1 VTFMT
6 ASAIKRWVG
15 RGVLGIVVLL
25 LMAVAAAWW
34 ALRGSLPEISGE
46 YSTEAGALGADVRI
60 ERDADG
66 APTIRGRSFADVAY
80 GLGYAHAQDRFF
92 QMDLSRRLAA
102 GELAALLGP
111 TLVGQDKSA
120 RVFRLREVA
129 KQVITD
135 ATPEQRRWVESYTRG
150 VNAGLASLDV
160 RPWEYWL
167 LRQRPAEWLAE
178 DSILVVHTMWW
189 QLQHESIESEMVRRA
204 INARIE
210 DRLRA
215 AAGDGEVDLSAVR
228 AVQQFL
234 FPRGNEWDA
243 PNFATEADRQ
253 AANGG
258 VAYAAPRV
266 PPPEWLDLRSSQ
278 LAETVARASFDEAA
292 RGIPGSN
299 AWAVAGAHTKSG
311 AALVAGDMH
320 LGLRVP
326 AVWYRA
332 RLIVTDNAGSPIELN
347 GVTLPGLPAVA
358 AGSNGQ
364 IAWSFTNSYGDWADV
379 RPLPCSSTRRGYVG
393 LGGETAFDIREERI
407 EVAGAEPER
416 FEIWETSA
424 GPIIKVDGDTQSGE
438 TCWAARWL
446 ITERG
451 ATNLASLELQQV
463 RDLDAALA
471 LAPRVGI
478 PHQNFTVGDRS
489 GRIAW
494 TIIGRIPVGG
504 LGPETPRPIVWRD
517 AESAP
522 RIVDPE
528 AGRLWSANSRHV
540 EGELETVLGNDEA
553 DGGMGYDMGTRQGR
567 IRDRLLALSEKAT
580 PAEMLS
586 IQFDGRAEFLDRWQQ
601 LLLGVLDEEAVKN
614 HPKRAELRRWV
625 SEWQG
630 YAKADS
636 VSYRMVRAYRDT
648 TRRAVWSMVTESLQA
663 GQGSY
668 PYPLFEGSLWRLV
681 TEQPAHMLA
690 GNYADWRGFLLQQA
704 DLVIE
709 RLQESCG
716 ELSNCRWGQHN
727 TTRIRHPLSAA
738 LGPLAPYLDMP
749 ARQLDGDM
757 NVPHVTGPAFGAS
770 ERFAVSPGF
779 EADAYLQIPGGQSGH
794 PLSPFYQAGF
804 DDWVSGKPRPLL
816 PGPTVHSLTLVA
828 TP

>member
-1 VTFMT
+1 MAANTL
-6 ASAIKRWVG
+6 KRWVS
-15 RGVLGIVVLL
+15 RSLLILAAAVV
-25 LMAVAAAWW
+25 VAIIAAWW
-34 ALRGSLPEISGE
+34 AVRGSLPDLDGRLETAKGVL
-46 YSTEAGALGADVRI
+46 TTDVRI

-66 APTIRGRSFADVAY
+66 APTIRGRSFPDVAY
-80 GLGYAHAQDRFF
+80 GLGVAHAQDRFF

-129 KQVITD
+129 RQVVVDST
-135 ATPEQRRWVESYTRG
+135 AEQRAWIEAYTRG
-150 VNAGLASLDV
+150 VNAGLASLDA

-167 LRQRPAEWLAE
+167 LRQKPAEWRVE
-178 DSILVVHTMWW
+178 DSILVVHAMWW
-189 QLQHESIESEMVRRA
+189 QLQHESIESEMTRRS
-204 INARIE
+204 ISARIE

-215 AAGDGEVDLSAVR
+215 AAGDGAVDMSAVR

-243 PNFATEADRQ
+243 PNFATEAERQ

-258 VAYAAPRV
+258 VAYSAPAV
-266 PPPEWLDLRSSQ
+266 PPPEWLDLRSAR
-278 LAETVARASFDEAA
+278 LPNAVARAAFDEQA
-292 RGIPGSN
+292 RGVPGSN
-299 AWAVAGAHTKSG
+299 AWAVAGAHTVSG

-326 AVWYRA
+326 TVWYRA
-332 RLIVTDNAGSPIELN
+332 RLIVTDNGGSPVELN

-358 AGSNGQ
+358 AGSNGR

-379 RPLPCSSTRRGYVG
+379 RALSCSSSRRGYLA
-393 LGGETAFDIREERI
+393 LGGDTAFEIRQEQIDI
-407 EVAGAEPER
+407 AGSEPEM
-416 FEIWETSA
+416 FEIWESEA
-424 GPIIKVDGDTQSGE
+424 GPIIKVDGDAKTGE

-463 RDLDAALA
+463 GDLDAALQ

-489 GRIAW
+489 GKIAW
-494 TIIGRIPVGG
+494 TIIGRIPEGS

-517 AESAP
+517 AASAP
-522 RIVDPE
+522 RIVEPE
-528 AGRLWSANSRHV
+528 VGRLWSANSRHV
-540 EGELETVLGNDEA
+540 EGELEVVLGSDEA

-567 IRDRLLALSEKAT
+567 IRDRLLSIEGKAA
-580 PAEMLS
+580 PADMLS
-586 IQFDGRAEFLDRWQQ
+586 IQFDARAEFLDRWQK
-601 LLLGVLDEEAVKN
+601 LLLGVLDEDALKN
-614 HPKRAELRRWV
+614 HPKRAELRRWA

-630 YAKADS
+630 VAAADS
-636 VSYRMVRAYRDT
+636 VSYRLVRAYRDT
-648 TRRAVWSMVTESLQA
+648 TRKAVWNMITESLQTA
-663 GQGSY
+663 QGSY

-681 TEQPAHMLA
+681 TEQPAHFLTA
-690 GNYADWRGFLLQQA
+690 NYPDWRSFLLQQA

-709 RLQESCG
+709 RLEASCG
-716 ELSNCRWGQHN
+716 ELAKCSWGQHN

-757 NVPHVTGPAFGAS
+757 NVPHVTGPSFGAS
-770 ERFAVSPGF
+770 ERFAVSPGL
-779 EADAYLQIPGGQSGH
+779 ESEAYLQIPGGQSGH

-804 DDWVSGKPRPLL
+804 DDWVSGRPRPLL

-828 TP
+828 MP

>member
-1 VTFMT
+1 MA
-6 ASAIKRWVG
+6 ASAIKRWIG
-15 RGVLGIVVLL
+15 RGLLIVVMLL
-25 LMAVAAAWW
+25 IVAIAAVWW
-34 ALRGSLPEISGE
+34 ALRGSLPDLDGRIE
-46 YSTEAGALGADVRI
+46 TPRGALSADVRI

-80 GLGYAHAQDRFF
+80 GLGFAHAQDRFF

-129 KQVITD
+129 KEVIND
-135 ATPEQRRWVESYTRG
+135 SSSEQRNWIEAYTRG
-150 VNAGLASLDV
+150 VNAGLASLGV

-167 LRQRPAEWLAE
+167 LRQKPTEWLVE
-178 DSILVVHTMWW
+178 DSILVVHAMWW
-189 QLQHESIESEMVRRA
+189 QLQHESIESEMTRRA
-204 INARIE
+204 IGARIE
-210 DRLRA
+210 ERLRS
-215 AAGDGEVDLSAVR
+215 AAGDGAVDANALR

-243 PNFATEADRQ
+243 PNFATEVDRQ

-258 VAYAAPRV
+258 LAFAAPEV
-266 PPPEWLDLRSSQ
+266 PPPEWLDLRGSRLSE
-278 LAETVARASFDEAA
+278 AVANAAFDERA
-292 RGIPGSN
+292 RGVPGSN
-299 AWAVAGAHTKSG
+299 AWAVAGQHTASG

-326 AVWYRA
+326 TVWYRA
-332 RLIVTDNAGSPIELN
+332 RLIVTDNGGAPIELN

-358 AGSNGQ
+358 AGSNGR

-379 RPLPCSSTRRGYVG
+379 RPLSCSSNRRGY
-393 LGGETAFDIREERI
+393 LAPGGETAFEIREARI
-407 EVAGAEPER
+407 EIAGAEPEM
-416 FEIWETSA
+416 FEIWESTS
-424 GPIIKVDGDTQSGE
+424 GPIIKVDGDAKTGE

-463 RDLDAALA
+463 GDLDAALQ

-494 TIIGRIPVGG
+494 TIIGRIPEGNR
-504 LGPETPRPIVWRD
+504 GPETPRPVIWRD
-517 AESAP
+517 ADSAP

-540 EGELETVLGNDEA
+540 EGELEFVLGNDEA
-553 DGGMGYDMGTRQGR
+553 EGGMGYDMGTRQGR
-567 IRDRLLALSEKAT
+567 IRDRLLAIEARAT
-580 PAEMLS
+580 PADMLS

-601 LLLGVLDEEAVKN
+601 LLLGVLDEDALKN
-614 HPKRAELRRWV
+614 HPKRAEMRRWV
-625 SEWQG
+625 GEWRG
-630 YAKADS
+630 VAAADS
-636 VSYRMVRAYRDT
+636 VSYRVVRAYRDT
-648 TRRAVWSMVTESLQA
+648 TRKAVWSMITESLQTA
-663 GQGSY
+663 KGSY
-668 PYPLFEGSLWRLV
+668 PYALFEGSLWRLV

-690 GNYADWRGFLLQQA
+690 ANYPDWRSFLLQQA

-709 RLQESCG
+709 KLEESCG
-716 ELSNCRWGQHN
+716 ELSQCAWGQHN

-749 ARQLDGDM
+749 SRQLDGDM
-757 NVPHVTGPAFGAS
+757 NVPHVTGPTFGAS
-770 ERFAVSPGF
+770 ERFAVSPGR
-779 EADAYLQIPGGQSGH
+779 ESEAYLQIPGGQSGH

-804 DDWVSGKPRPLL
+804 DDWVSGRPRPLL
-816 PGPTVHSLTLVA
+816 PGPTVHSLNLVA
-828 TP
+828 KP

>member
-1 VTFMT
+1 MAANTL
-6 ASAIKRWVG
+6 KRWVG
-15 RGVLGIVVLL
+15 RSLLILAAAVV
-25 LMAVAAAWW
+25 VAIIAAWW
-34 ALRGSLPEISGE
+34 AVRGSLPDLNGKLETAKGVL
-46 YSTEAGALGADVRI
+46 TADVRI

-66 APTIRGRSFADVAY
+66 APAIRGRSFPDVAY
-80 GLGYAHAQDRFF
+80 GLGVAHAQDRFF

-129 KQVITD
+129 KQVIADST
-135 ATPEQRRWVESYTRG
+135 AEQRAWIEAYTRG
-150 VNAGLASLDV
+150 VNAGLASLDA

-167 LRQRPAEWLAE
+167 LRQKPAEWRVE
-178 DSILVVHTMWW
+178 DSILVVHAMWW
-189 QLQHESIESEMVRRA
+189 QLQHESIASEMTRRSVS
-204 INARIE
+204 ARIE

-215 AAGDGEVDLSAVR
+215 AAGDGAVDMSAAH

-258 VAYAAPRV
+258 VAYSAPAV
-266 PPPEWLDLRSSQ
+266 PPPEWLDLRSTRLSN
-278 LAETVARASFDEAA
+278 AVARTAFDEQA
-292 RGIPGSN
+292 RGVPGSN
-299 AWAVAGAHTKSG
+299 AWAVAGAHTASG

-326 AVWYRA
+326 TVWYRA
-332 RLIVTDNAGSPIELN
+332 RLIVTDNGGSPVELN

-358 AGSNGQ
+358 AGSNGR

-379 RPLPCSSTRRGYVG
+379 RALSCSSSRRGYLA
-393 LGGETAFDIREERI
+393 LGGDTAFEIRQEQI
-407 EVAGAEPER
+407 EIAGSEPEM
-416 FEIWETSA
+416 FEIWESEA
-424 GPIIKVDGDTQSGE
+424 GPIIKVDGDAKTGE
-438 TCWAARWL
+438 TCWAARWF

-463 RDLDAALA
+463 SDLDTALQ

-489 GRIAW
+489 GKIAW
-494 TIIGRIPVGG
+494 TIIGRIPEGS

-517 AESAP
+517 AASAP
-522 RIVDPE
+522 RIVEPE
-528 AGRLWSANSRHV
+528 VGRLWSANSRHV
-540 EGELETVLGNDEA
+540 EGELEVVLGSDEA

-567 IRDRLLALSEKAT
+567 IRDRLLSIEGKAT
-580 PAEMLS
+580 PADMLS
-586 IQFDGRAEFLDRWQQ
+586 IQFDARAEFLDRWQK
-601 LLLGVLDEEAVKN
+601 LLLGVLDEDALKN
-614 HPKRAELRRWV
+614 HPKRAELRRWA

-630 YAKADS
+630 LAKADS
-636 VSYRMVRAYRDT
+636 VSYRVVRAYRDT
-648 TRRAVWSMVTESLQA
+648 TRRAVWNMITESLQTA
-663 GQGSY
+663 QGSY

-681 TEQPAHMLA
+681 TEQPAHFLTA
-690 GNYADWRGFLLQQA
+690 NYPDWRSFLLKQA

-709 RLQESCG
+709 RLEASCG
-716 ELSNCRWGQHN
+716 ELAKCSWGQHN

-757 NVPHVTGPAFGAS
+757 NVPYVTGPSFGAS
-770 ERFAVSPGF
+770 ERFAVSPGLES
-779 EADAYLQIPGGQSGH
+779 EAFLQIPGGQSGH

-804 DDWVSGKPRPLL
+804 DDWVSGRPRPLL

-828 TP
+828 MP

>member
-1 VTFMT
+1 M
-6 ASAIKRWVG
+6 AGSPIKRWIG
-15 RGVLGIVVLL
+15 RGALILAVLL
-25 LMAVAAAWW
+25 VVTIAAAWW
-34 ALRGSLPEISGE
+34 GLRGSLPDLAGGI
-46 YSTEAGALGADVRI
+46 EAPVGALTADVRI
-60 ERDADG
+60 ERDVDG
-66 APTIRGRSFADVAY
+66 APTIRGRSFADVAF
-80 GLGYAHAQDRFF
+80 GLGFTHAQDRYF

-129 KQVITD
+129 RQVINDST
-135 ATPEQRRWVESYTRG
+135 AEQRVWIEAYTRG
-150 VNAGLASLDV
+150 VNAGLGSLKV
-160 RPWEYWL
+160 RPWEYLL
-167 LRQRPAEWLAE
+167 LRQKPAEWLVE
-178 DSILVVHTMWW
+178 DSILVVHAMWW
-189 QLQHESIESEMVRRA
+189 QLQHESIESEMTRRA
-204 INARIE
+204 ISARIE
-210 DRLRA
+210 ERLRA
-215 AAGDGEVDLSAVR
+215 AAGDDEVDMNAAR

-243 PNFATEADRQ
+243 PNFATEADRR
-253 AANGG
+253 AANGD
-258 VAYAAPRV
+258 AAISAPAV
-266 PPPEWLDLRSSQ
+266 PPPEWLDLRGSRVS
-278 LAETVARASFDEAA
+278 VAVVRAAFDEQA
-292 RGIPGSN
+292 RGVPGSN
-299 AWAVAGAHTKSG
+299 AWAVAGVHTQSG

-332 RLIVTDNAGSPIELN
+332 RLIMTDNDGSPMELN

-358 AGSNGQ
+358 AGSNGR

-379 RPLPCSSTRRGYVG
+379 RGLSCVSARRGY
-393 LGGETAFDIREERI
+393 LAPGGETAFEIREERI
-407 EVAGAEPER
+407 EIAGAEPEM
-416 FEIWETSA
+416 FEVWESA
-424 GPIIKVDGDTQSGE
+424 SGPIIKVDGDAKTGE

-463 RDLDAALA
+463 SDLDAALQ

-494 TIIGRIPVGG
+494 TIIGRIPEGA
-504 LGPETPRPIVWRD
+504 LGPETPRPVTWRD
-517 AESAP
+517 AAAAP

-528 AGRLWSANSRHV
+528 AGRLWSANARHV

-567 IRDRLLALSEKAT
+567 IRDRLLAIDGKAT
-580 PAEMLS
+580 PADMLS

-601 LLLGVLDEEAVKN
+601 LMLGVLDEDALKN

-630 YAKADS
+630 VAAADS
-636 VSYRMVRAYRDT
+636 VSYRLVRAYRDT
-648 TRRAVWSMVTESLQA
+648 TRKAVWNMITESLQA
-663 GQGSY
+663 AQGSY
-668 PYPLFEGSLWRLV
+668 PYALFEGSLWRLV
-681 TEQPAHMLA
+681 TEQPAHLLTA
-690 GNYADWRGFLLQQA
+690 NYPDWRTFLLRQA

-709 RLQESCG
+709 RLEESCG
-716 ELSNCRWGQHN
+716 EIAKCTWGAHN
-727 TTRIRHPLSAA
+727 TTRIRHPLSGA
-738 LGPLAPYLDMP
+738 LGPLARYLDMP

-770 ERFAVSPGF
+770 ERFAVSPGR
-779 EADAYLQIPGGQSGH
+779 ESEAYLQIPGGQSGH

-804 DDWVSGKPRPLL
+804 DDWVSGRPRPLL
-816 PGPTVHSLTLVA
+816 PGSTVHSLTLVA
-828 TP
+828 KP

>member
-1 VTFMT
+1 MT
-6 ASAIKRWVG
+6 TSAIKRWIG
-15 RGVLGIVVLL
+15 RGLLIVAMLL
-25 LMAVAAAWW
+25 VVTVAAGWW
-34 ALRGSLPEISGE
+34 ALRGSLPDLDGQIE
-46 YSTEAGALGADVRI
+46 TPRGALTADVSI
-60 ERDADG
+60 ERDVDG

-80 GLGYAHAQDRFF
+80 GLGFAHAQDRFF

-129 KQVITD
+129 RQVVTD
-135 ATPEQRRWVESYTRG
+135 STSEQRNWIEAYTRG
-150 VNAGLASLDV
+150 VNAGLASLGV

-167 LRQRPAEWLAE
+167 LRQKPAEWLVE
-178 DSILVVHTMWW
+178 DSILVVHAMWW
-189 QLQHESIESEMVRRA
+189 QLQHESIESEMTRRA
-204 INARIE
+204 IGARIE
-210 DRLRA
+210 ERLRT
-215 AAGDGEVDLSAVR
+215 AAGDGEVDANAVR

-243 PNFATEADRQ
+243 PNFATEADRL

-258 VAYAAPRV
+258 AAFSAPEV
-266 PPPEWLDLRSSQ
+266 PSPEWLDLRGTRLSD
-278 LAETVARASFDEAA
+278 AVARAAFDEQA
-292 RGIPGSN
+292 RGVPGSN
-299 AWAVAGAHTKSG
+299 AWAVAGRYTASG

-326 AVWYRA
+326 TVWYRA
-332 RLIVTDNAGSPIELN
+332 RLIVTDNDGAPTELN

-358 AGSNGQ
+358 AGSNGR

-379 RPLPCSSTRRGYVG
+379 RPLSCSSDRRGY
-393 LGGETAFDIREERI
+393 LAPGGETAFEIREERI
-407 EVAGAEPER
+407 DIAGAEPEM
-416 FEIWETSA
+416 FEIWDSA
-424 GPIIKVDGDTQSGE
+424 SGPIIKVDGDTKTGE

-463 RDLDAALA
+463 GDLDAALQ

-494 TIIGRIPVGG
+494 TIIGRIPEGY
-504 LGPETPRPIVWRD
+504 LGPETPRPVRWRD
-517 AESAP
+517 ADASP

-540 EGELETVLGNDEA
+540 EGELEAVLGNDEA
-553 DGGMGYDMGTRQGR
+553 EGGMGYDMGTRQGR
-567 IRDRLLALSEKAT
+567 IRDRLLAIEAGAT
-580 PAEMLS
+580 PADMLS
-586 IQFDGRAEFLDRWQQ
+586 IQFDGRAEFLDRWQK
-601 LLLGVLDEEAVKN
+601 LLLGVLDEDALKN

-625 SEWQG
+625 GEWQG
-630 YAKADS
+630 VAAADS
-636 VSYRMVRAYRDT
+636 VSYRVVRAYRDT
-648 TRRAVWSMVTESLQA
+648 TRKAVWSMITESLQTA
-663 GQGSY
+663 KGSY
-668 PYPLFEGSLWRLV
+668 PYALFEGSLWRLV
-681 TEQPAHMLA
+681 TEQPTHMLA
-690 GNYADWRGFLLQQA
+690 ANYPDWRSLLLQQA
-704 DLVIE
+704 DLVIAKLE
-709 RLQESCG
+709 ENCG
-716 ELSNCRWGQHN
+716 ELSQCAWGQHN

-757 NVPHVTGPAFGAS
+757 NVPHVTGPSFGAS
-770 ERFAVSPGF
+770 ERFAVSPGR
-779 EADAYLQIPGGQSGH
+779 ESEAYLQIPGGQSGH

-804 DDWVSGKPRPLL
+804 DDWVSGRPRPLL
-816 PGPTVHSLTLVA
+816 PGPTVYSLNLVA
-828 TP
+828 KP